1 MTDTTNFVQN
11 SQAITSDLN
20 FQLKPS
26 GVRSRSYRASILPT
40 NKTTFSPT
48 DTCIVYIP
56 GGRRNTYLDCNQ
68 SYMRITIKNTDATAA
83 TTFRLDNNA
92 ACVINRLDVFHGG
105 NLLETIQSYNI
116 LATYIFDM
124 QASESEKKGYANI
137 YGFNSDTIATANS
150 GAAWAA
156 NALLPV
162 TLDSAAGDRSGCQI
176 VKDASRTFCL
186 PIFSGVC
193 GVLADKMLPIG
204 LLSDDIRLEIT
215 FESSILALVSA
226 SATANYQIT
235 DFQLEMTIVELS
247 DEGESMVRGSYSYP
261 ETPLY
266 LHGAS
271 WRHYMSQLPASAGGF
286 STLVPA
292 RFASL
297 KQLAVLPRR
306 TGDQAVQ
313 SCYALSSRINPNFQY
328 YWFRIG
334 SAIIPSK
341 AVTLQGTNTGA
352 YGEAYIELLKAWH
365 MCHNVNISSC
375 LDVEYNV
382 SDKVTDAAAS
392 TIQGVLAAAAAN
404 TYKNGFVIAQ
414 ELESFSNRN
423 DVLLSGMNTLSSQIF
438 FETNIDVA
446 PGAVYSLNFFAYYDH
461 ILVLDRGILSV
472 KI

>member
-1 MTDTTNFVQN
+1 
-11 SQAITSDLN
+11 
-20 FQLKPS
+20 
-26 GVRSRSYRASILPT
+26 
-40 NKTTFSPT
+40 
-48 DTCIVYIP
+48 
-56 GGRRNTYLDCNQ
+56 
-68 SYMRITIKNTDATAA
+68 
-83 TTFRLDNNA
+83 
-92 ACVINRLDVFHGG
+92 
-105 NLLETIQSYNI
+105 
-116 LATYIFDM
+116 M

-137 YGFNSDTIATANS
+137 YGFNVDTAISVA
-150 GAAWAA
+150 GA
-156 NALLPV
+156 V
-162 TLDSAAGDRSGCQI
+162 GTLDSAAGDRSGCQI
-176 VKDASRTFCL
+176 FGTSSRTFCL

-215 FESSILALVSA
+215 FETNTLGVVSA
-226 SATANYQIT
+226 SATSIYQIL
-235 DFQLEMTIVELS
+235 DFQLELTIVELS

-271 WRHYMSQLPASAGGF
+271 WRHYFSSLPASAGGF

-297 KQLAVLPRR
+297 KQLAVIPRKN
-306 TGDQAVQ
+306 DQAVQ
-313 SCYALSSRINPNFQY
+313 TCYALSSRINPNFQY

-334 SAIIPSK
+334 SSVISSK

-365 MCHNVNISSC
+365 MCHNVNMSSC
-375 LDVEYNV
+375 LDAEYNV
-382 SDKVTDAAAS
+382 SDKPTNLIES
-392 TIQGVLAAAAAN
+392 TVRGQLLATPET

-446 PGAVYSLNFFAYYDH
+446 PAAVYSLNFFAYYDH

>member
-68 SYMRITIKNTDATAA
+68 SYMRITIKNTDATN
-83 TTFRLDNNA
+83 TNFFRLDNNA
-92 ACVINRLDVFHGG
+92 ACVINRIDVFHGG

-137 YGFNSDTIATANS
+137 YGFNVDTAISVA
-150 GAAWAA
+150 GA
-156 NALLPV
+156 V
-162 TLDSAAGDRSGCQI
+162 GTLDSAAGDRSGCQI
-176 VKDASRTFCL
+176 FGTSSRTFCL

-215 FESSILALVSA
+215 FETNTLGVVSA
-226 SATANYQIT
+226 SATSIYNIT
-235 DFQLEMTIVELS
+235 DFQLELTIVELS

-271 WRHYMSQLPASAGGF
+271 WRHYMSSLPTSAGGF

-306 TGDQAVQ
+306 TGDLATLAH
-313 SCYALSSRINPNFQY
+313 YALSCRINPNFQY

-334 SAIIPSK
+334 SAVVPSK

-375 LDVEYNV
+375 LDTEYNV
-382 SDKVTDAAAS
+382 SDKATDLTAS
-392 TIQGVLAAAAAN
+392 TVIAN
-404 TYKNGFVIAQ
+404 TTAAQTYRNGFVIAQ

-446 PGAVYSLNFFAYYDH
+446 PAAVYSLNFFAYYDH

>member
-40 NKTTFSPT
+40 NKSAFNAG
-48 DTCIVYIP
+48 DTCIVYVP

-68 SYMRITIKNTDATAA
+68 SYMRLTIKNTDATN
-83 TTFRLDNNA
+83 TNFFRLDNNA
-92 ACVINRLDVFHGG
+92 ASVINRIDVFHGG

-116 LATYIFDM
+116 LSSYIFDM
-124 QASESEKKGYANI
+124 QASESNKKGYANI
-137 YGFNSDTIATANS
+137 YGFNNDTNISVA
-150 GAAWAA
+150 GA
-156 NALLPV
+156 V
-162 TLDSAAGDRSGCQI
+162 GTLDSSAGDRQGMQI
-176 VKDASRTFCL
+176 FGTSSRTFCL

-204 LLSDDIRLEIT
+204 LLADDIRLEIT
-215 FESSILALVSA
+215 FESNVLGVVTASGTSI
-226 SATANYQIT
+226 YQIS

-271 WRHYMSQLPASAGGF
+271 WRHYTSSLPASAGGF

-297 KQLAVLPRR
+297 KQLALIPRR
-306 TGDQAVQ
+306 TGDLATQAH
-313 SCYALSSRINPNFQY
+313 YALSSRINPNFQY

-334 SAIIPSK
+334 SSIIPSK
-341 AVTLQGTNTGA
+341 AVTIEGTNTGA

-365 MCHNVNISSC
+365 MCHNVNVSSC
-375 LDVEYNV
+375 LDTEYNV
-382 SDKVTDAAAS
+382 SDKATDLTAS
-392 TIQGVLAAAAAN
+392 TVQAN
-404 TYKNGFVIAQ
+404 TTAITTYKNGFVIAQ
-414 ELESFSNRN
+414 ELESFAQRN

-438 FETNIDVA
+438 FETNIGTA
-446 PGAVYSLNFFAYYDH
+446 PAQTYTLNFFAYYDH

>member
-1 MTDTTNFVQN
+1 
-11 SQAITSDLN
+11 
-20 FQLKPS
+20 
-26 GVRSRSYRASILPT
+26 
-40 NKTTFSPT
+40 
-48 DTCIVYIP
+48 
-56 GGRRNTYLDCNQ
+56 
-68 SYMRITIKNTDATAA
+68 
-83 TTFRLDNNA
+83 
-92 ACVINRLDVFHGG
+92 
-105 NLLETIQSYNI
+105 
-116 LATYIFDM
+116 
-124 QASESEKKGYANI
+124 
-137 YGFNSDTIATANS
+137 
-150 GAAWAA
+150 
-156 NALLPV
+156 
-162 TLDSAAGDRSGCQI
+162 
-176 VKDASRTFCL
+176 
-186 PIFSGVC
+186 
-193 GVLADKMLPIG
+193 
-204 LLSDDIRLEIT
+204 
-215 FESSILALVSA
+215 
-226 SATANYQIT
+226 
-235 DFQLEMTIVELS
+235 
-247 DEGESMVRGSYSYP
+247 MVRGSYSYP

-306 TGDQAVQ
+306 TGDLATLAH
-313 SCYALSSRINPNFQY
+313 YALSCRINPNFQY

-334 SAIIPSK
+334 SAVVPSK

-365 MCHNVNISSC
+365 MCHNVNMSSC

-382 SDKVTDAAAS
+382 SDKPTNLIES
-392 TIQGVLAAAAAN
+392 TVRAQLLATPET